1 MPRKFES
8 KTRIMWCRSCGWFVC
23 ISDGVGVNNCQ
34 RCSKMTPLNSM
45 EFSKAE
51 WEIME
56 RFFKERYGVEE
67 SDV

>member
-1 MPRKFES
+1 
-8 KTRIMWCRSCGWFVC
+8 
-23 ISDGVGVNNCQ
+23 
-34 RCSKMTPLNSM
+34 MTPLNSM